1 MYPEMFTGYCK
12 YVKSCGEGV
21 KINDL
26 VKMVNPDVIEIGEG
40 TRLCD
45 FVFLLGGKGLKI
57 GKRVDIQ
64 PNVTIWGGGSCEIG
78 DDVSIAS
85 GTVILTGEYRYE
97 DEGQALHMTDFIT
110 PHKADYHHTRIDSD
124 VYIGANVTIRGG
136 VHVGEGALIG
146 MGSVVNRDVEPW
158 SIVVG
163 NPARK
168 IGERPSISMTNGDR
182 MDVKDHPQFYI
193 CQQAPECRQL
203 GVSCRMPVH
212 MKPHTHRADCNC
224 HCRNS
229 AHCIPWSDGKCE

>member
-1 MYPEMFTGYCK
+1 M
-12 YVKSCGEGV
+12 KSCGEGV
-21 KINDL
+21 KINSL
-26 VKMVNPDVIEIGEG
+26 TVMVNPEVIEIGEG

-45 FVFLLGGKGLKI
+45 HTFLLGGKGLVI
-57 GKRVDIQ
+57 GKRVDVQ
-64 PNVTIWGGGSCEIG
+64 PFVGIWGGGSCEIG
-78 DDVSIAS
+78 DDVSLGM
-85 GTVILTGEYRYE
+85 GTLIFTAQYDYE
-97 DEGQALHMTDFIT
+97 DEGKFLAMTDFAT
-110 PHKADYHHTRIDSD
+110 PHSATYAHTRIDRHA
-124 VYIGANVTIRGG
+124 YIGGGAKILGG
-136 VHVGEGALIG
+136 VHIGEGAVIG
-146 MGSVVNRDVEPW
+146 LGTVVIRDVPAW
-158 SIVVG
+158 DIVVG